1 MRGRR
6 GRKKVYP
13 EERRRWLERYE
24 AGQGSI
30 PQLAKETGRN
40 IRTIKKQLQLA
51 MEEREK
57 ALARTE
63 LYRKGLIEHNDTLLR
78 VLRQVRD
85 SLRIPL
91 DERLSP
97 LATWGRSPGF
107 SYESLSI
114 QFQEGEAQVSLV
126 GREEDDMRLLEL
138 AREHLSGEK
147 GLWRE
152 LDRWTEKV
160 ADYARS
166 CYQLGKQMGERV
178 AQETGLQPVP
188 MVGTE
193 EGFHEGYITWLV
205 RRALEKARGTDR
217 IRDGELLKTRG
228 SQMDYGDT
236 TIATSPSPEKLEQ
249 AREVFL
255 KLLEEMKHHRE
266 VMHILRVR
274 KELEE
279 ALPGLKRQLGD
290 ILLLGVVPG
299 RCSVCRK
306 LGF

>member
-1 MRGRR
+1 
-6 GRKKVYP
+6 
-13 EERRRWLERYE
+13 
-24 AGQGSI
+24 
-30 PQLAKETGRN
+30 
-40 IRTIKKQLQLA
+40 
-51 MEEREK
+51 
-57 ALARTE
+57 
-63 LYRKGLIEHNDTLLR
+63 LR

-91 DERLSP
+91 DERLTP
-97 LATWGRSPGF
+97 LATWGRSPEF
-107 SYESLSI
+107 SYGGLSI
-114 QFQEGEAQVSLV
+114 QLQDGEARVSLV

-138 AREHLSGEK
+138 AREHLSREK
-147 GLWRE
+147 SLWRE
-152 LDRWTEKV
+152 LDRWTEDL
-160 ADYARS
+160 AEYARG

-188 MVGTE
+188 LGGTK

-205 RRALEKARGTDR
+205 RRVLEKASGTDR
-217 IRDGELLKTRG
+217 IKDGELLKSRG

-266 VMHILRVR
+266 VIHILRKR

-279 ALPGLKRQLGD
+279 TQPGLKRQLGD